1 MPGGVPGKLV
11 AEGFVDRVDANS
23 NSGNENQDWIAIAH
37 ILRPQGRK
45 GEVLAERLTDQIEEF
60 RAGRSFRL
68 TRDKGQPLTVKLE
81 DAWSPTG
88 KNAGRIV
95 LKLEGYNSISEA
107 ETLAGVDVAIPVSE
121 LPQLEADTFYVR
133 DLLDCTVVDLAD
145 HDREIGRVV
154 DVQFAT
160 SADGR
165 LRLEDAAP
173 LLVVEPADASAEPL
187 LVPLALAY
195 LKSVDTAGKRIL
207 MELPAGLL
215 ELAAEA
221 EEPSEAGDGEE

>member
-1 MPGGVPGKLV
+1 L
-11 AEGFVDRVDANS
+11 AEGFVDREDATSNS
-23 NSGNENQDWIAIAH
+23 NNDSAEWVAIAH

-45 GEVLAERLTDQIEEF
+45 GEVLAERLTDQVDEF

-68 TRDKGQPLTVKLE
+68 TKATGKPLMIKLE
-81 DAWSPTG
+81 EAWSPTG

-95 LKLEGYNSISEA
+95 LKLKGYDSISEA
-107 ETLAGVDVAIPVSE
+107 ETLAGMEVAIPAAE
-121 LPQLEADTFYVR
+121 LPELEPDTFYVR
-133 DLLDCTVVDLAD
+133 DLLGCTLVD
-145 HDREIGRVV
+145 HGREVGRVV

-160 SADGR
+160 SPDGR

-173 LLVVEPADASAEPL
+173 LLVVETANSSAEPL

-195 LKSVDTAGKRIL
+195 LKSVDTAAKRIS

-215 ELAAEA
+215 DMEA
-221 EEPSEAGDGEE
+221 ESAQDTNENG